1 MEESKDEVSY
11 STYFLVTWT
20 WTCIQAVLPGMIL
33 TMPEPS
39 ARDYATRNCSCVID
53 KYRAAVTEEELKMLT
68 QEQRGEMG
76 EHFAK
81 ICMGLASE
89 S

>member
-1 MEESKDEVSY
+1 MEESEVEVSY

-20 WTCIQAVLPGMIL
+20 LTCIQAVLPGMIL
-33 TMPEPS
+33 TMPEPI

-68 QEQRGEMG
+68 PKQRGEMG

-81 ICMGLASE
+81 ICTGIASE